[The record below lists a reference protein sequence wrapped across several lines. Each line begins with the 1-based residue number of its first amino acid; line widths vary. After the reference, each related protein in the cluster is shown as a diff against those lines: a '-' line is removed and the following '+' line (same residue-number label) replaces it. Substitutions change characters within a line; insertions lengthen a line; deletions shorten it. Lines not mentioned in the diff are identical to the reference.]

1 MFSPEDHGF
10 LLRALFSEVSSL
22 PLQVDRRIRFLSPD
36 RKTRL
41 AQKQK
46 RAKGIQQKLPGRV
59 DNGSRHGMT
68 AALPLAEAT

>member
-10 LLRALFSEVSSL
+10 LLRAFFSKVSSL
-22 PLQVDRRIRFLSPD
+22 PLQVGRRIRFLSPD

-41 AQKQK
+41 AQKRK

-59 DNGSRHGMT
+59 DNGSRYGMT
-68 AALPLAEAT
+68 AAFPLAEAT